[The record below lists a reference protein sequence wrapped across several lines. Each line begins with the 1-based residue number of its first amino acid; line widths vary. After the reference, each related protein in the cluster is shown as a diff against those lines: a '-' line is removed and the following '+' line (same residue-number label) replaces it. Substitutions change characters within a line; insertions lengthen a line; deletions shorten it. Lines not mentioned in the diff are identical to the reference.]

1 MKKRFLLP
9 LLFLSMI
16 FPFFADA
23 KNLVYTNSFDF
34 YTIDNLEIT
43 LTYEQLQIL
52 RIYGNELLVEI
63 GSNNIKKIPEVSCDQ
78 ETLKITSKEEKY
90 KRGDKCTVY
99 LYIPQDFQA
108 QSITIRNVSGNI
120 SADFLKAQ
128 NAVLLSNVSG
138 RTDIGSCQTELFTCL
153 SVSGNTSLQK
163 IMVDYFEFGSTS
175 GNIFAE
181 LERAPLATSMISNIS
196 GKTQV
201 YFPKNSNFEIL
212 AFTISGSIKIPDS
225 QNQKNTPHNFHSI
238 IGDGG
243 TSLSVTSVSGKIE
256 FTQY

>member
-1 MKKRFLLP
+1 MARLQFRSITTAAASKTTVQAIR
-9 LLFLSMI
+9 MI

-34 YTIDNLEIT
+34 STIDNLEIT
-43 LTYEQLQIL
+43 LTYEQLQIS

-163 IMVDYFEFGSTS
+163 IMVDYFEIGHIDNTHGLKGELKVRSYSTT
-175 GNIFAE
+175 IKRFEE
-181 LERAPLATSMISNIS
+181 LKS
-196 GKTQV
+196 
-201 YFPKNSNFEIL
+201 IL
-212 AFTISGSIKIPDS
+212 
-225 QNQKNTPHNFHSI
+225 
-238 IGDGG
+238 
-243 TSLSVTSVSGKIE
+243 VSWPPV
-256 FTQY
+256 